1 MLAADTMRALPMFFA
16 DIDDPR
22 RRQGRRH
29 PLPTVLAI
37 ATAATLCGMRG
48 YKAMAEWADDLTQR
62 ARERFRCRRYDGL
75 YAVPSESIIRNVLV
89 RVDPAQLDRAPA
101 ALERRPRRRRRGPGH
116 RRQDLVQRHPR
127 GSGRPLPNPHPQR
140 RRPPLPDH
148 PHPKKVGRLPVG
160 AGEQSK
166 RTNEIGTVIP
176 MLKALESNLAN
187 KTFTADALLTQTKLA
202 DFLIG
207 RGAHYLFAVKG
218 NRPNLLADL
227 DVHFQ
232 KRGEPDFQERAQ
244 LRHGRIESRAIWTT
258 ATLNEYLA
266 FPHVGQAFLVERT
279 VTAKTT
285 GKQTVETAYGITS
298 HSPNTASA
306 ERLHVLNRGHWTV
319 EAIHHIL
326 DCCWE
331 EDRCRIRTGHG
342 PENTTRL
349 RRFAIGVIR
358 SKSHCVV
365 ALPCADS
372 TVSPA
377 SSSII

>member
-1 MLAADTMRALPMFFA
+1 
-16 DIDDPR
+16 
-22 RRQGRRH
+22 
-29 PLPTVLAI
+29 
-37 ATAATLCGMRG
+37 
-48 YKAMAEWADDLTQR
+48 
-62 ARERFRCRRYDGL
+62 
-75 YAVPSESIIRNVLV
+75 
-89 RVDPAQLDRAPA
+89 
-101 ALERRPRRRRRGPGH
+101 
-116 RRQDLVQRHPR
+116 
-127 GSGRPLPNPHPQR
+127 
-140 RRPPLPDH
+140 
-148 PHPKKVGRLPVG
+148 
-160 AGEQSK
+160 
-166 RTNEIGTVIP
+166 
-176 MLKALESNLAN
+176 MLKALESDLAG

-258 ATLNEYLA
+258 ATLNDYLT

-279 VTAKTT
+279 VTAKST

-298 HSPNTASA
+298 HSPDTASA
-306 ERLHVLNRGHWTV
+306 ERLLALNRGHWTV
-319 EAIHHIL
+319 EATHHIL

-358 SKSHCVV
+358 AKSHYV
-365 ALPCADS
+365 AAAVRRLNRKSRLVFDYLKMTENTLHPKKLA
-372 TVSPA
+372 P
-377 SSSII
+377 SSARTN

>member
-1 MLAADTMRALPMFFA
+1 
-16 DIDDPR
+16 
-22 RRQGRRH
+22 
-29 PLPTVLAI
+29 
-37 ATAATLCGMRG
+37 
-48 YKAMAEWADDLTQR
+48 
-62 ARERFRCRRYDGL
+62 
-75 YAVPSESIIRNVLV
+75 
-89 RVDPAQLDRAPA
+89 
-101 ALERRPRRRRRGPGH
+101 
-116 RRQDLVQRHPR
+116 
-127 GSGRPLPNPHPQR
+127 
-140 RRPPLPDH
+140 
-148 PHPKKVGRLPVG
+148 
-160 AGEQSK
+160 
-166 RTNEIGTVIP
+166 

-306 ERLHVLNRGHWTV
+306 ERLLALNRGHWTV
-319 EAIHHIL
+319 EATHHIL
-326 DCCWE
+326 DCCWD

-358 SKSHCVV
+358 SKSHCVAAAV
-365 ALPCADS
+365 RRLNRKPRLVFDYLKMTENTLHPTKLAP
-372 TVSPA
+372 
-377 SSSII
+377 SSARTN

>member
-1 MLAADTMRALPMFFA
+1 ML
-16 DIDDPR
+16 
-22 RRQGRRH
+22 
-29 PLPTVLAI
+29 
-37 ATAATLCGMRG
+37 
-48 YKAMAEWADDLTQR
+48 E
-62 ARERFRCRRYDGL
+62 
-75 YAVPSESIIRNVLV
+75 
-89 RVDPAQLDRAPA
+89 
-101 ALERRPRRRRRGPGH
+101 
-116 RRQDLVQRHPR
+116 
-127 GSGRPLPNPHPQR
+127 
-140 RRPPLPDH
+140 
-148 PHPKKVGRLPVG
+148 
-160 AGEQSK
+160 
-166 RTNEIGTVIP
+166 
-176 MLKALESNLAN
+176 ALESDLAN

-218 NRPNLLADL
+218 NRPNLLTDL
-227 DVHFQ
+227 EFHFR

-258 ATLNEYLA
+258 ATLNDYLT

-279 VTAKTT
+279 VTAKST

-306 ERLHVLNRGHWTV
+306 ERLLALNRGHWTV
-319 EAIHHIL
+319 EATHHIL

-358 SKSHCVV
+358 SKSHCVAAAV
-365 ALPCADS
+365 RQLNRKPRLVFDYLKMTENTLHPKKLAP
-372 TVSPA
+372 
-377 SSSII
+377 SSARTN